1 MNSATAAS
9 PEHCVF
15 LADAGSTLFYCAL
28 GSRAFPLTAYNE
40 TMKGFAFTKGDVF
53 GGLTAG
59 IVALPLA
66 LAFGLQS
73 GLGAAAGL
81 YGAIILGFISAVLGG
96 TYTQV
101 SGPTGPM
108 TVVATAAIA
117 GFVQMGGSIEAVAG
131 AIVATFL
138 LTGIFQA
145 LMGVV
150 RLGAL
155 IRFIPYP
162 VISGFMSGIGVIII
176 LLQLFPAIGQPSPPT
191 TVDVVRQ
198 IGPAF
203 SNINVWALLYAALT
217 VVIVYLFPRISKT
230 VPGTL
235 VALIG
240 VTILSVVLQKDVEVI
255 GSIPTGLPEMQV
267 ASLFTIDSALYGQI
281 IRVAITLAALGAI
294 DSLLTS
300 VVADNITKTRH
311 DSNRELIGQGIGNSV
326 TGIFGGLPGAG
337 ATMRTLINVRSGGTS
352 RWSGIIHSVTLAVI
366 LLAIG
371 SYAALIPKAVL
382 AGLLITVGIGILDF
396 RGIRHIRVIP
406 RGDAAIMI
414 VVLLVTVFLD
424 LLTAVGVGMVMAALF
439 FMKKM
444 SDAIGH
450 RTRIEPLSTYEDG
463 QHWQGRG
470 LPAEL
475 EGNVLV
481 KHIEGPLFFGFA
493 SGLQKMSEGVV
504 DVSHAIYRMEE
515 VPFID
520 QTGLYSL
527 QETLLTMEERGIK
540 VVLTGLLKQPEH
552 MLRKGGI
559 IPQLIPDKNVC
570 PTFSA
575 AVDCVVDELK
585 KKEPSSTSENMHG
598 H

>member
-1 MNSATAAS
+1 
-9 PEHCVF
+9 
-15 LADAGSTLFYCAL
+15 
-28 GSRAFPLTAYNE
+28 
-40 TMKGFAFTKGDVF
+40 MKGFTFTKGDIF

-81 YGAIILGFISAVLGG
+81 YGAIILGFLSALFGG
-96 TYTQV
+96 TYTQI

-117 GFVQMGGSIEAVAG
+117 GFVQIGGSLEVVAG
-131 AIVATFL
+131 AIIATFL
-138 LTGIFQA
+138 LAGILQV

-176 LLQLFPAIGQPSPPT
+176 LLQLFPAIGQPSPPST
-191 TVDVVRQ
+191 IDVVRQ

-203 SNINVWALLYAALT
+203 SNINPWALLYAALT

-255 GSIPTGLPEMQV
+255 GAIPSGLPELQL
-267 ASLFTIDSALYGQI
+267 SGLFSIDPALYGQI
-281 IRVAITLAALGAI
+281 IQVAITLAALGAI

-300 VVADNITKTRH
+300 VVADNVTKTRH
-311 DSNRELIGQGIGNSV
+311 DSNRELMGQGIGNSV
-326 TGIFGGLPGAG
+326 AGIFGGLPGAG
-337 ATMRTLINVRSGGTS
+337 ATMRTLVNIRSGGVS
-352 RWSGIIHSVTLAVI
+352 RWSGIIHSATLAII
-366 LLAIG
+366 LLAVG
-371 SYAALIPKAVL
+371 TYAALIPKAVL
-382 AGLLITVGIGILDF
+382 AGLLITVGLGILDT
-396 RGIRHIRVIP
+396 RGLRHIRVVP
-406 RGDAAIMI
+406 RTDAVIMV

-424 LLTAVGVGMVMAALF
+424 LLTAVGIGMVMAALF

-444 SDAIGH
+444 SDAIGE
-450 RTRIEPLSTYEDG
+450 RTRVEPLDTYENG
-463 QHWQGRG
+463 QYWQGRN

-493 SGLQKMSEGVV
+493 SGLQKMAEGVV
-504 DVSHAIYRMEE
+504 DVRHAIFRMEE

-527 QETLLTMEERGIK
+527 QETLMTMEERGIN
-540 VVLTGLLKQPEH
+540 VILTGLLKQPEQ
-552 MLRKGGI
+552 MLRRGGI
-559 IPQLIPDKNVC
+559 IPQLIPEKNIC
-570 PTFSA
+570 PTFTA
-575 AVDCVVDELK
+575 AVDCIADGIK
-585 KKEPSSTSENMHG
+585 KKKSHSVS
-598 H
+598 

>member
-1 MNSATAAS
+1 
-9 PEHCVF
+9 
-15 LADAGSTLFYCAL
+15 
-28 GSRAFPLTAYNE
+28 
-40 TMKGFAFTKGDVF
+40 MKGFTFTKGDIF

-81 YGAIILGFISAVLGG
+81 YGAIILGLLSALLGG
-96 TYTQV
+96 TYTQI

-117 GFVQMGGSIEAVAG
+117 GFIQIGGSLEAVAG
-131 AIVATFL
+131 AIVATFIFA
-138 LTGIFQA
+138 GIIQA
-145 LMGVV
+145 IMGVI
-150 RLGAL
+150 RLGVL

-191 TVDVVRQ
+191 TIDVIRE

-255 GSIPTGLPEMQV
+255 GTIPSGLPEMQIG
-267 ASLFTIDSALYGQI
+267 SLFTIDPALFGQI

-300 VVADNITKTRH
+300 VVADNVTKTRH

-326 TGIFGGLPGAG
+326 AGIFGGLPGAG
-337 ATMRTLINVRSGGTS
+337 ATMRTLVNVRSGGTS
-352 RWSGIIHSVTLAVI
+352 RWSGIIHSATLAII
-366 LLAIG
+366 LLAVG
-371 SYAALIPKAVL
+371 TYAALIPKAVL
-382 AGLLITVGIGILDF
+382 AGLLITVGLGILDF
-396 RGIRHIRVIP
+396 RGLKHIRVVP
-406 RGDAAIMI
+406 RTDAAIMI

-424 LLTAVGVGMVMAALF
+424 LLTAVGVGMIMASLF

-444 SDAIGH
+444 SDSIGE
-450 RTRIEPLSTYEDG
+450 RTQLVPLSTYDNG
-463 QHWQGRG
+463 QHWNDRNM
-470 LPAEL
+470 PAEL
-475 EGNVLV
+475 EGKVLV

-493 SGLQKMSEGVV
+493 SGLQKMAEGVV
-504 DVSHAIYRMEE
+504 DVSHAVYRMEE

-527 QETLLTMEERGIK
+527 QETLLTMNERGIK
-540 VVLTGLLKQPEH
+540 VILTGLLKQPEH

-559 IPQLIPDKNVC
+559 IPQLIPDNNVC
-570 PTFSA
+570 PTFPD
-575 AVDCVVDELK
+575 AVDCIVHDLREN
-585 KKEPSSTSENMHG
+585 EAPSTS
-598 H
+598 